1 MGASIRT
8 SLLQKNIEDR
18 VNQAEKEVELAS
30 NVHKASQSN
39 LAIALSSLTLSAD
52 KKPEERLQALREA
65 LRKNT
70 EATQLKEDRL

>member
-39 LAIALSSLTLSAD
+39 LAIALCSLTLTAD
-52 KKPEERLQALREA
+52 KKPGERLQALREA